1 MALVLETLRGD
12 KTLDAGGLC
21 IGLFAFGF
29 GLNFTADD
37 EFADLVVR
45 TNDQQQLYRRLRQ
58 QHPRLPRCTWSDFV
72 S

>member
-1 MALVLETLRGD
+1 MLETLRGD

-21 IGLFAFGF
+21 IGFFAFGF

-45 TNDQQQLYRRLRQ
+45 TNNQQQLLSSLTTRAPETATLY
-58 QHPRLPRCTWSDFV
+58 V
-72 S
+72 E